1 MTEKGLSRRTF
12 VKTSTLAA
20 ISVAPVVN
28 ALSQVFGA
36 STDQTRLLIDCGFRL
51 TNWKNLLNLEFYF
64 INVDYQD
71 NCIFR
76 KRKIFSRYGQEESYM
91 IVRLPQQHI
100 AEQSYSVPAN
110 STNEPPDGWKAVTM
124 ISGYSYLV
132 FRIMF
137 SPNETKKKIPLTVE
151 SLMDWNN
158 TKSNNFKLVV
168 RQNLTE
174 SLFEIQINEKDNF
187 ENKYPF
193 GYEKLADGTY
203 KYSYDKF
210 PKAYGDPITALEFPW
225 RLILSPKLPDQDRF
239 KWNWEFSKEPKE
251 TKGRIEAELWTA
263 SLTIT
268 ENPEYN
274 KLLELRK
281 QHHTKEEKENS
292 DKNEI
297 EEIIKKI
304 ELMIL
309 GSADTTIKTDEV
321 KTLYANFKYI
331 RNADGHFIDEN
342 GKTIS
347 NEKDFSKLE
356 ESEKAIV
363 LQHGKI
369 LPGIDDDGNITKNQL
384 LELYIKY
391 KLVARTEKITF
402 SPIGISTF
410 FELKNSKVE
419 ETMKNS
425 QNSIYSWK
433 QLISLGRDEEVEIVK
448 LILDKEFGHK
458 WLHIFSAKRRTKKGL
473 SYLDYREYIMPLEI
487 EKEYKEHL
495 NEKLKDIN
503 DSTVYSTS
511 KFNAPFKSIKLLDTK
526 PKRILRLADT
536 IDYKEKLGNAFAY
549 IPQVFDKNADK
560 KHDFVEFQYQAT
572 DWQNQIITFR
582 KKIQAIQVEAFD
594 YINKKTTVYDI
605 NTELKK
611 IEKLFSSDKIDD
623 LEKKIQAYSTK
634 YKSIA
639 QSLSKIETS
648 FFKPAEQLRRY
659 KQLITATK
667 FYTKISK
674 ELPVVNQE
682 LPIINEAILNYL
694 NDLRQTLK
702 TYRESLFAYERG
714 IDDKIKV
721 VEEYI
726 KAKSSLVSIDQKA
739 KDALNA
745 YKLDITDS
753 NFRQTL
759 IELESQIDAITN
771 ENLKPVKDILKS
783 KFSDLSFDN
792 LVSTIE
798 VEFEDGRKKIV
809 DKIKSEVF
817 DKWNDIYQAEIDLPN
832 LIRISRQKIGYA
844 VEDLKSKEQVLLD
857 GVRDEVSN
865 LETDYLVFKGELKRE
880 FESSKLDFFNQ
891 YASVP
896 QLKQAKAYV
905 KSLNKLVNEEIPI
918 GFKYAKDY
926 LDNQIDLTK
935 LEVEKN
941 ASRVFAEVTE
951 SSREHLKGK
960 IRQVASDMGGYL
972 NPEIPVEYLT
982 YLKDPKKIKDDLI
995 NQLPS
1000 EIRELKNEIQD
1011 GYNDLVFISEAAK
1024 DQWNTIKQ
1032 IQPDTFFK
1040 GLDARIL
1047 GSISLKD
1054 ILGLDFEVPRL
1065 SELPDKIVYNFQT
1078 DKIREKDFSIV
1089 KFYGKNKGKQAALQ
1103 IYLEKQI
1110 KNPNEYK
1117 SFTRLSDFTIAIR
1130 LASEDVLLILFNKLE
1145 VSSSNTQSRKTQVK
1159 IDDVSFGGPL
1169 NFLGKIAEAIKMPGT
1184 GLRVMPSVSQVEIGY
1199 AFALPSI
1206 ETPAFNLANLKF
1218 DVGLRIPF
1226 PTSEM
1231 VKPIT
1236 TTFSINRPEDKF
1248 LVTVGIF
1255 GGRGH
1260 FVLETTPEKIISI
1273 DSSIE
1278 FGGYF
1283 GINLGIASGHVYLFA
1298 GIRYQCSGG
1307 DIIFT
1312 GYIIC
1317 GGGVT
1322 VFGFISVSVTFLLA
1336 MTYQNIGG
1344 QATLYGSASVRY
1356 SIKIGFFKK
1365 SFTLSYSKRISGAKG
1380 RPVDPN
1386 SDTTAYIEH
1395 TEEPVYYASV
1405 ENTKGLRGP
1414 NPIDYQPVYKENNIN
1429 DDDYNK
1435 LDDLKS
1441 FKTIYPKNSGLW
1453 EQYCNSFNF

>member
-1 MTEKGLSRRTF
+1 MTENKYPRRTF
-12 VKTSTLAA
+12 LKTSTLAA

-36 STDQTRLLIDCGFRL
+36 SPDQTRLLIDCGFRL

-64 INVDYQD
+64 INVDYRD
-71 NCIFR
+71 NNLFR
-76 KRKIFSRYGQEESYM
+76 KRKIFSSYGQEESYM

-100 AEQSYSVPAN
+100 AEQSYSVPN
-110 STNEPPDGWKAVTM
+110 GQVDPENDWTAVTM

-137 SPNETKKKIPLTVE
+137 SPNENKKKIPLTA
-151 SLMDWNN
+151 SALMDWNN
-158 TKSNNFKLVV
+158 HENFKLVV

-174 SLFEIQINEKDNF
+174 SLFEIQINTEKNF

-193 GYEKLADGTY
+193 GYDKQADGTY
-203 KYSYDKF
+203 KYNYDRF
-210 PKAYGDPITALEFPW
+210 PKVYGDPITALEFPW

-239 KWNWEFSKEPKE
+239 KWNWEFSKEPRE
-251 TKGRIEAELWTA
+251 TEKGKIEAELWTA
-263 SLTIT
+263 SLTIA
-268 ENPEYN
+268 ENTEYN

-281 QHHTKEEKENS
+281 KNQTKDEKENS
-292 DKNEI
+292 QKNEI

-309 GSADTTIKTDEV
+309 GSPDYPIEDTKTDDIFT
-321 KTLYANFKYI
+321 KNS
-331 RNADGHFIDEN
+331 DGSPN
-342 GKTIS
+342 
-347 NEKDFSKLE
+347 SKW
-356 ESEKAIV
+356 
-363 LQHGKI
+363 KI
-369 LPGIDDDGNITKNQL
+369 LPRVKDRRKL
-384 LELYIKY
+384 VELYIKY
-391 KLVARTEKITF
+391 KLIARSDKLIF
-402 SPIGISTF
+402 SPIGVSTF
-410 FELKNSKVE
+410 LELKNTKFE
-419 ETMKNS
+419 ETS
-425 QNSIYSWK
+425 QYTSNDLYGWK
-433 QLISLGRDEEVEIVK
+433 QLISFGRDEEVEIIE
-448 LILDKEFGHK
+448 LFIDKEFGHK
-458 WLHIFSAKRRTKKGL
+458 WLHICTTKRRTKKGL

-487 EKEYKEHL
+487 EKDYKEHL

-503 DSTVYSTS
+503 DSNVYSTS
-511 KFNAPFKSIKLLDTK
+511 KFNAPLKNIKLLDTK
-526 PKRILRLADT
+526 PKRILPLADT
-536 IDYKEKLGNAFAY
+536 IEYKEKLGDTFAY
-549 IPQVFDKNADK
+549 IPQVFDKNVDS

-572 DWQNQIITFR
+572 DWQNQTITFR
-582 KKIQAIQVEAFD
+582 KKIQAIQFRTFD
-594 YINKKTTVYDI
+594 YVNKKTTVAEI

-611 IEKLFSSDKIDD
+611 IEKLFSSDKIDE
-623 LEKKIQAYSTK
+623 LEKNIQAYSTK
-634 YKSIA
+634 YKTIV
-639 QSLSKIETS
+639 QSLSQIETS
-648 FFKPAEQLRRY
+648 IFKPAEQLNRY
-659 KQLITATK
+659 KYLITS
-667 FYTKISK
+667 TKIYTSLNK
-674 ELPVVNQE
+674 ELPLINDALISYLEDFNSILQVYQKE
-682 LPIINEAILNYL
+682 LGSHKAILKSKSEAIVTFI
-694 NDLRQTLK
+694 R
-702 TYRESLFAYERG
+702 
-714 IDDKIKV
+714 
-721 VEEYI
+721 
-726 KAKSSLVSIDQKA
+726 AKST
-739 KDALNA
+739 ALE
-745 YKLDITDS
+745 ITETA
-753 NFRQTL
+753 FETL
-759 IELESQIDAITN
+759 LTNLESQINSLADQKSSAIKKTLAEKFN
-771 ENLKPVKDILKS
+771 ELSFKDIRSSVKV
-783 KFSDLSFDN
+783 KIDG
-792 LVSTIE
+792 VE
-798 VEFEDGRKKIV
+798 VEVRKI
-809 DKIKSEVF
+809 IKEMVF
-817 DKWNDIYQAEIDLPN
+817 DEWNKIYQAEKIMPN
-832 LIRISRQKIGYA
+832 LINTYRQKIGYA
-844 VEDLKSKEQVLLD
+844 IEDLKSKEQVLLD
-857 GVRDEVSN
+857 GIRDEVSN

-880 FESSKLDFFNQ
+880 FETSKLDFFNQ

-926 LDNQIDLTK
+926 LDNQFDLTK

-941 ASRVFAEVTE
+941 ASKVFAEVTE
-951 SSREHLKGK
+951 SSREYLKGK

-982 YLKDPKKIKDDLI
+982 YLKDPKKIPDKLKEEILKQYPELDQYA
-995 NQLPS
+995 NQ
-1000 EIRELKNEIQD
+1000 IQD
-1011 GYNDLVFISEAAK
+1011 GYNDLVFISGAAK
-1024 DQWNTIKQ
+1024 EQWNTIKQ

-1040 GLDARIL
+1040 GLEAKIL

-1103 IYLEKQI
+1103 VYLEKQI

-1117 SFTRLSDFTIAIR
+1117 SFTKLSNFSIAIR
-1130 LASEDVLLILFNKLE
+1130 LASQDVLLILFNKLE

-1184 GLRVMPSVSQVEIGY
+1184 GLRVMPSFSQVEIGY

-1206 ETPAFNLANLKF
+1206 ETPAFNLSNLKF
-1218 DVGLRIPF
+1218 DLGLKIPF

-1236 TTFSINRPEDKF
+1236 TTFSINRPNDKF

-1260 FVLETTPEKIISI
+1260 FVLEATPQKIVSI

-1356 SIKIGFFKK
+1356 SVKIGFFKK

-1386 SDTTAYIEH
+1386 SDSTAYIEP
-1395 TEEPVYYASV
+1395 TEEPVYYASTSNELMLLPSNSETESIQSSDISV
-1405 ENTKGLRGP
+1405 
-1414 NPIDYQPVYKENNIN
+1414 N
-1429 DDDYNK
+1429 DI
-1435 LDDLKS
+1435 KS
-1441 FKTIYPKNSGLW
+1441 FKTIYPKKSGLW

>member
-1 MTEKGLSRRTF
+1 MTENKYPRRTF
-12 VKTSTLAA
+12 LKTSTLAA

-28 ALSQVFGA
+28 ALSQVFG
-36 STDQTRLLIDCGFRL
+36 SSPDQTNHLVDCAFRL

-64 INVDYQD
+64 INVDYRD
-71 NCIFR
+71 NCLFR

-100 AEQSYSVPAN
+100 AEQSYSVPNGQVAPEN
-110 STNEPPDGWKAVTM
+110 DWTAVTM

-137 SPNETKKKIPLTVE
+137 SPNENKKKIPLTV
-151 SLMDWNN
+151 SALMDWNN
-158 TKSNNFKLVV
+158 QEHFKLVV

-174 SLFEIQINEKDNF
+174 SLFEIQINTEKYF
-187 ENKYPF
+187 ENTYPF
-193 GYEKLADGTY
+193 GYEKLGQNDDNSWEIFDSKKTY
-203 KYSYDKF
+203 KSFKYQYSYDKF

-239 KWNWEFSKEPKE
+239 KWNWEFSKEPRE
-251 TKGRIEAELWTA
+251 TEKGKIEAELWTA
-263 SLTIT
+263 SLTIA
-268 ENPEYN
+268 ENTEYN

-281 QHHTKEEKENS
+281 KHQTKEEKENS
-292 DKNEI
+292 QKNEI

-309 GSADTTIKTDEV
+309 GSPDYPTEDTKTDDIFT
-321 KTLYANFKYI
+321 KNS
-331 RNADGHFIDEN
+331 DGSPN
-342 GKTIS
+342 
-347 NEKDFSKLE
+347 SKW
-356 ESEKAIV
+356 
-363 LQHGKI
+363 KI
-369 LPGIDDDGNITKNQL
+369 LPRAKDRKKL
-384 LELYIKY
+384 VELYIKY
-391 KLVARTEKITF
+391 KLIARSDKLIF
-402 SPIGISTF
+402 SPIGVSTF
-410 FELKNSKVE
+410 LELKNTKFK
-419 ETMKNS
+419 ETS
-425 QNSIYSWK
+425 QYTSNDLYGWK
-433 QLISLGRDEEVEIVK
+433 QLISFGRDEEVEIIE
-448 LILDKEFGHK
+448 LFIDKEFGHK
-458 WLHIFSAKRRTKKGL
+458 WLHIFTTKRRTKKGL
-473 SYLDYREYIMPLEI
+473 SYLDYREYVMPLEI
-487 EKEYKEHL
+487 EKDYKEHH

-503 DSTVYSTS
+503 DSKVYSTS
-511 KFNAPFKSIKLLDTK
+511 KFNAPLKNIKLLDTK
-526 PKRILRLADT
+526 PKRILPLADT
-536 IDYKEKLGNAFAY
+536 TEYKEKLGDTFAY
-549 IPQVFDKNADK
+549 IPQVFDKNVDS

-572 DWQNQIITFR
+572 DWQNQTITFR
-582 KKIQAIQVEAFD
+582 KKIQAIQFRTFD
-594 YINKKTTVYDI
+594 YINKKTTVAEI

-611 IEKLFSSDKIDD
+611 IEKLFSSDKIDE
-623 LEKKIQAYSTK
+623 LEKNIQAYSTK
-634 YKSIA
+634 YKTIV
-639 QSLSKIETS
+639 QSLSQIETS
-648 FFKPAEQLRRY
+648 IFKPAEQLNRY
-659 KQLITATK
+659 KYLITS
-667 FYTKISK
+667 TKIYTSLNK
-674 ELPVVNQE
+674 ELP
-682 LPIINEAILNYL
+682 LIN
-694 NDLRQTLK
+694 
-702 TYRESLFAYERG
+702 
-714 IDDKIKV
+714 
-721 VEEYI
+721 
-726 KAKSSLVSIDQKA
+726 
-739 KDALNA
+739 DALISYLEDFN
-745 YKLDITDS
+745 S
-753 NFRQTL
+753 TL
-759 IELESQIDAITN
+759 QVYQKELGSHKA
-771 ENLKPVKDILKS
+771 ILKS
-783 KFSDLSFDN
+783 KSEAIVTFIRAKSTALEITETAFETLLTNLESEINSLADQKSSAIKKTLAEKFNELSFKDIRSS
-792 LVSTIE
+792 VKVKIDGVE
-798 VEFEDGRKKIV
+798 VEVRKI
-809 DKIKSEVF
+809 IKEMVF
-817 DKWNDIYQAEIDLPN
+817 DEWNKIYQAEKIIPN
-832 LIRISRQKIGYA
+832 LINTYRQKIGYA
-844 VEDLKSKEQVLLD
+844 IEDLKSKEQVLLD
-857 GVRDEVSN
+857 GIRDEVSN

-880 FESSKLDFFNQ
+880 FETSKLDFFNQ

-926 LDNQIDLTK
+926 LDNQFDLAK
-935 LEVEKN
+935 LEVENN
-941 ASRVFAEVTE
+941 ASKVFAEVTE
-951 SSREHLKGK
+951 SSREYLKGK

-972 NPEIPVEYLT
+972 NPEIPVEFLT
-982 YLKDPKKIKDDLI
+982 YLKDPKNVPEKLKGELLKQYPEL
-995 NQLPS
+995 NQYA
-1000 EIRELKNEIQD
+1000 KEIQN

-1040 GLDARIL
+1040 GLEAKIL

-1054 ILGLDFEVPRL
+1054 ILGLDFEAPRL

-1103 IYLEKQI
+1103 VYLEKKI

-1117 SFTRLSDFTIAIR
+1117 SFTKLSNFSIAIR

-1184 GLRVMPSVSQVEIGY
+1184 GLRVMPSFSQVEIGY

-1206 ETPAFNLANLKF
+1206 ETPAFNLSNLKF
-1218 DVGLRIPF
+1218 DLGLKIPF
-1226 PTSEM
+1226 SASDM
-1231 VKPIT
+1231 VKPII
-1236 TTFSINRPEDKF
+1236 TTFSINRPYDKF

-1260 FVLETTPEKIISI
+1260 FVLEATPQKIVSI

-1356 SIKIGFFKK
+1356 SVKIGFFKK

-1386 SDTTAYIEH
+1386 SDSTAYIEH
-1395 TEEPVYYASV
+1395 TEEPIYYASTSNELLLLPSNSV
-1405 ENTKGLRGP
+1405 TESN
-1414 NPIDYQPVYKENNIN
+1414 QSN
-1429 DDDYNK
+1429 DISVNDI
-1435 LDDLKS
+1435 KS
-1441 FKTIYPKNSGLW
+1441 FKTIYPKKSGLW
-1453 EQYCNSFNF
+1453 EQYCNSFNFE

>member
-1 MTEKGLSRRTF
+1 MKENSFSRRAF
-12 VKTSTLAA
+12 VKASTLAA
-20 ISVAPVVN
+20 ISVSPVVN
-28 ALSQVFGA
+28 ALSQVFG
-36 STDQTRLLIDCGFRL
+36 TTNQQTNLLVDCGFRL

-64 INVDYQD
+64 INVDYRD
-71 NCIFR
+71 NNIFR

-100 AEQSYSVPAN
+100 AEQSYSVPNGQVAPE
-110 STNEPPDGWKAVTM
+110 NEWTAVTM

-137 SPNETKKKIPLTVE
+137 SPNENKKKIPITA
-151 SLMDWNN
+151 SALMDWNN
-158 TKSNNFKLVV
+158 QENFKLVV

-174 SLFEIQINEKDNF
+174 SLFEIQINTEKNF
-187 ENKYPF
+187 ENTYPF
-193 GYEKLADGTY
+193 GYEKQEDGTY

-251 TKGRIEAELWTA
+251 TKGKIEAELWTA
-263 SLTIT
+263 SLTIA

-281 QHHTKEEKENS
+281 QHQTKEEKENTQ
-292 DKNEI
+292 KNEI

-309 GSADTTIKTDEV
+309 GSPDYPTEDTKTDDIFT
-321 KTLYANFKYI
+321 KNS
-331 RNADGHFIDEN
+331 DGSPN
-342 GKTIS
+342 
-347 NEKDFSKLE
+347 SKW
-356 ESEKAIV
+356 
-363 LQHGKI
+363 KI
-369 LPGIDDDGNITKNQL
+369 LPRVKDRRKL
-384 LELYIKY
+384 VELYIKY
-391 KLVARTEKITF
+391 KLIARSDKLIF
-402 SPIGISTF
+402 SPIGVSTF
-410 FELKNSKVE
+410 LELKNTKFK
-419 ETMKNS
+419 ETS
-425 QNSIYSWK
+425 QYTSNDLYGWK
-433 QLISLGRDEEVEIVK
+433 QLISFGRDEEVEIIE
-448 LILDKEFGHK
+448 LFIDKEFGHK
-458 WLHIFSAKRRTKKGL
+458 WLHIFTTKRRTKKGL

-487 EKEYKEHL
+487 EKDYKEHL

-511 KFNAPFKSIKLLDTK
+511 KFNAPFKNIKLLDTK
-526 PKRILRLADT
+526 PKRILPLADT
-536 IDYKEKLGNAFAY
+536 TEYKERLGDAFAY
-549 IPQVFDKNADK
+549 IPQVFDKNADN

-582 KKIQAIQVEAFD
+582 KKIQAIQFKTFD
-594 YINKKTTVYDI
+594 YINKKTTVAEI

-611 IEKLFSSDKIDD
+611 IEKLFSSDKISE
-623 LEKKIQAYSTK
+623 LERNIQAYSTK
-634 YKSIA
+634 YKSIV
-639 QSLSKIETS
+639 QSLSQIETS
-648 FFKPAEQLRRY
+648 IFKPAEQLNRY
-659 KQLITATK
+659 KNLITS
-667 FYTKISK
+667 TKIYTALNK
-674 ELPVVNQE
+674 ELPLINDALITYLEDFNSTLQVYQE
-682 LPIINEAILNYL
+682 ELGIQKATLKAKAEAIV
-694 NDLRQTLK
+694 T
-702 TYRESLFAYERG
+702 F
-714 IDDKIKV
+714 IKS
-721 VEEYI
+721 
-726 KAKSSLVSIDQKA
+726 KSTA
-739 KDALNA
+739 
-745 YKLDITDS
+745 LDITETA
-753 NFRQTL
+753 FETL
-759 IELESQIDAITN
+759 LNNLENQINSVADQKFSSIKKTLTEKFNELSF
-771 ENLKPVKDILKS
+771 KDIRSSVKV
-783 KFSDLSFDN
+783 KIDG
-792 LVSTIE
+792 VEIE
-798 VEFEDGRKKIV
+798 VRKI
-809 DKIKSEVF
+809 IKEKVF
-817 DKWNDIYQAEIDLPN
+817 DEWNKIYQAEKIIPN
-832 LIRISRQKIGYA
+832 LIKIHRQKIGYA
-844 VEDLKSKEQVLLD
+844 IEDLKSKEQVLLD
-857 GVRDEVSN
+857 GIRDEVSN
-865 LETDYLVFKGELKRE
+865 LETDYLIFKGELKRE
-880 FESSKLDFFNQ
+880 FETSKLDFFNQ

-905 KSLNKLVNEEIPI
+905 KSLNKLVNEEIPV

-926 LDNQIDLTK
+926 LDNQFDVAK

-951 SSREHLKGK
+951 SSREYLKGK

-982 YLKDPKKIKDDLI
+982 YLKDPKKIPDKLKG
-995 NQLPS
+995 
-1000 EIRELKNEIQD
+1000 ELLKQYPELDQYAKQIQD

-1032 IQPDTFFK
+1032 IQPDAFFK
-1040 GLDARIL
+1040 GLEARIL

-1065 SELPDKIVYNFQT
+1065 SEVFDKNGIPDKIVYNFQT

-1089 KFYGKNKGKQAALQ
+1089 KFYGKNKGRQAALQ
-1103 IYLEKQI
+1103 VYLEKKI

-1117 SFTRLSDFTIAIR
+1117 SFTRLSDFSITIR

-1206 ETPAFNLANLKF
+1206 ETPAFNLSNLKF
-1218 DVGLRIPF
+1218 DVGLKIPF
-1226 PTSEM
+1226 PTSDM

-1236 TTFSINRPEDKF
+1236 TTFSINRPYDKF

-1260 FVLETTPEKIISI
+1260 FVLEATPNKIIGI
-1273 DSSIE
+1273 DASIE
-1278 FGGYF
+1278 FGGYL

-1298 GIRYQCSGG
+1298 GIRYQCNGG

-1312 GYIIC
+1312 GYLIC

-1356 SIKIGFFKK
+1356 SVKIGFFKK
-1365 SFTLSYSKRISGAKG
+1365 SFTLSYSKRIAGAKG
-1380 RPVDPN
+1380 RTVDPN
-1386 SDTTAYIEH
+1386 SDSSTAYIEH
-1395 TEEPVYYASV
+1395 TEEPVYYASTSN
-1405 ENTKGLRGP
+1405 ELMLLPSNSATET
-1414 NPIDYQPVYKENNIN
+1414 NQSN
-1429 DDDYNK
+1429 DVSVNDI
-1435 LDDLKS
+1435 KS
-1441 FKTIYPKNSGLW
+1441 FKTIYPKKSGLW